1 VNDSAPLPRRDAYM
15 PPDWWRPY
23 AVEFSHWRAW
33 YGASLFWA
41 RLPGT
46 MRVCHADDPA
56 DLASQVR
63 AVDAS
68 RPHIWPVRDGSSEPG
83 T

>member
-1 VNDSAPLPRRDAYM
+1 VNDPPPLPRRDAYT
-15 PPDWWRPY
+15 PPDWWKPY
-23 AVEFSHWRAW
+23 TPEFPHWRAW
-33 YGASLFWA
+33 QGASRFWA

-46 MRVCHADDPA
+46 MRVCQADDPA

-63 AVDAS
+63 TIDAS
-68 RPHIWPVRDGSSEPG
+68 RPRIWPVRDGSTKPG